1 MKQTTT
7 TIPARLRTL
16 LRIGLIAGLALLG
29 ARPAVLA
36 KSRVPANIQAAIF
49 VHVLES
55 DGALNPRS
63 DQTTIGLLFKADE
76 LDSMQQNMAIIQ
88 AFSAFERRALRG
100 RGLRLAYRAYRDEAD
115 LSDWASREQV
125 DVLYVA
131 EGLDDHLTKIRDWCL
146 ENKVIPVTP
155 VPDFVERGLAIG
167 VVIHKNKARLM
178 VNLPATESLGMRL
191 APEVLKLAK
200 VVR

>member
-1 MKQTTT
+1 
-7 TIPARLRTL
+7 
-16 LRIGLIAGLALLG
+16 
-29 ARPAVLA
+29 
-36 KSRVPANIQAAIF
+36 
-49 VHVLES
+49 
-55 DGALNPRS
+55 
-63 DQTTIGLLFKADE
+63 
-76 LDSMQQNMAIIQ
+76 MQQNMATIQ
-88 AFSAFERRALRG
+88 AFSAFEGRALG
-100 RGLRLAYRAYRDEAD
+100 GDGLRLAYRAYRDKAD
-115 LSDWASREQV
+115 LSQWASKEEV

-131 EGLDDHLTKIRDWCL
+131 EGLDGHVTQIHDWCL

-167 VVIHKNKARLM
+167 VVVHKNKARLM